1 MTRVKKGV
9 NALKT
14 RRNILKQ
21 VKGYRFGRGTKERQA
36 YEAISHAGAYA
47 FAHRRDK
54 KGEMRRLFNV
64 RINAALETQNLSYS
78 KFIDAL
84 KKKNI
89 TLDRKI
95 LSTLAAANLSHRYLV
110 GPTVDQHLADEH
122 HCATVMRAQVV
133 QDVVCEPALSLGQ
146 LFTQTLCL

>member
-54 KGEMRRLFNV
+54 KGDMRRLWNV
-64 RINAALETQNLSYS
+64 RINAALDLAGSKLSYS
-78 KFIDAL
+78 KFIGAL
-84 KKKNI
+84 KKANI
-89 TLDRKI
+89 MVDRKI
-95 LSTLAAANLSHRYLV
+95 LS
-110 GPTVDQHLADEH
+110 Q
-122 HCATVMRAQVV
+122 
-133 QDVVCEPALSLGQ
+133 LGAESPEV
-146 LFTQTLCL
+146 FKKIVEKVS